1 MNKTFQRIFAKAKS
15 ENKSCFVGFVT
26 GMDPDYESSKQILIE
41 LSKYCSVLEIGV
53 SFNTSTSDSS
63 IIMSANDRA
72 IKSGAR
78 TEKIFQL
85 IKEVKKEITSG
96 TAFVTMGY
104 LNQIHVY
111 GIDRYIKDC
120 KKSGV
125 DGCIVVDSNN
135 ESPED
140 ELIFKGL
147 TKNDIA
153 FIKLI
158 APTNDSAYI
167 KQSLKKCS
175 SWVYIVS
182 YAGVTGSKDVNL
194 DNVKKLSKMIKKQS
208 KIPIGVG
215 FGIKSQDDVRKVS
228 KLADLVVCGSSIVN
242 KIKEGS
248 QNGLSNHDLAHFV
261 GEYVNNLSKGVKHW
275 TGLANLSNQN

>member
-15 ENKSCFVGFVT
+15 KNKSCFVGFVT
-26 GMDPDYESSKQILIE
+26 WMDPDYESSKQILIE

-72 IKSGAR
+72 IKSGAK

-85 IKEVKKEITSG
+85 IKDVKKEITSD

-111 GIDRYIKDC
+111 GIDRYIEDC

-135 ESPED
+135 EAPED
-140 ELIFKGL
+140 DQIFKGL
-147 TKNDIA
+147 TKNDMA

-158 APTNDSAYI
+158 APTNDSNYI

-194 DNVKKLSKMIKKQS
+194 NNVKKLSKMIRKHS

-215 FGIKSQDDVRKVS
+215 FGIKSLDDVKKVS
-228 KLADLVVCGSSIVN
+228 KLADLVVCGSSIVE

-248 QNGLSNHDLAHFV
+248 QNGLNNKNLAQFV
-261 GEYVNNLSKGVKHW
+261 GEYVKQISEGVKHW
-275 TGLANLSNQN
+275 IG

>member
-1 MNKTFQRIFAKAKS
+1 MNKNFKKVFAKAKS
-15 ENKSCFVGFVT
+15 ENRTCFVAFVT
-26 GMDPDYESSKQILIE
+26 GMDPDYESSKEILIE
-41 LSKYCSVLEIGV
+41 LSNYCDVIEVGV

-85 IKEVKKEITSG
+85 IKEVKNNITNN

-120 KKSGV
+120 KKNGV

-135 ESPED
+135 DSPED
-140 ELIFKGL
+140 VQIYKGL
-147 TKNDIA
+147 DKNDIA
-153 FIKLI
+153 YIKLI
-158 APTNDSAYI
+158 APTNDAEYI

-175 SWVYIVS
+175 SWIYVVS
-182 YAGVTGSKDVNL
+182 YAGVTGTKDVNL
-194 DNVKKLSKMIKKQS
+194 ENVKRLVKMIRKQS

-215 FGIKSQDDVRKVS
+215 FGIKTLDDVKSVS
-228 KLADLVVCGSSIVN
+228 KLADLTVCGSSIVN
-242 KIKEGS
+242 KIKEGHK
-248 QNGLSNHDLAHFV
+248 NGLSNKKLGKFV
-261 GEYVNNLSKGVKHW
+261 GDYVKNLSQGVK
-275 TGLANLSNQN
+275 Q

>member
-1 MNKTFQRIFAKAKS
+1 MNKTFQRIFTKAKL
-15 ENKSCFVGFVT
+15 ENRSCFVAFVT
-26 GMDPDYESSKQILIE
+26 GMDPDYKSSKQILLE
-41 LSKYCSVLEIGV
+41 LSKYCDCIEIGV

-72 IKSGAR
+72 IKSGAK
-78 TEKIFQL
+78 TGKIFKL
-85 IKEVKKEITSG
+85 IKEVKNQIDSD

-111 GIDRYIKDC
+111 GIDRYINDC

-135 ESPED
+135 EAPED
-140 ELIFKGL
+140 DKIFKGL
-147 TKNDIA
+147 TKNNMA

-158 APTNDSAYI
+158 APTNDSNYI
-167 KQSLKKCS
+167 KQSLKKSS
-175 SWVYIVS
+175 SWLYIVS
-182 YAGVTGSKDVNL
+182 YAGVTGSKEVNL
-194 DNVKKLSKMIKKQS
+194 DNVKKLAKMIRKQS

-215 FGIKSQDDVRKVS
+215 FGIKDHKDVKKVS
-228 KLADLVVCGSSIVN
+228 KLADLVVCGSSIVE

-248 QNGLSNHDLAHFV
+248 QKGLTNLNLAKVV
-261 GEYVNNLSKGVKHW
+261 GHYVKRLSKGVKH
-275 TGLANLSNQN
+275 

>member
-1 MNKTFQRIFAKAKS
+1 MNKTFKKVFAKAKS
-15 ENKSCFVGFVT
+15 ENRACFVAFVT
-26 GMDPDYESSKQILIE
+26 GMDPDYESSKEILIE
-41 LSKYCSVLEIGV
+41 LSKYCDCIEIGV

-72 IKSGAR
+72 INSGAK

-85 IKEVKKEITSG
+85 IKEVKSEITNV

-120 KKSGV
+120 KKNGV

-135 ESPED
+135 DCPED
-140 ELIFKGL
+140 EQIYKGL
-147 TKNDIA
+147 NKNDIA
-153 FIKLI
+153 YIKLI
-158 APTNDSAYI
+158 APTNDDKYI

-175 SWVYIVS
+175 SWIYVVS
-182 YAGVTGSKDVNL
+182 YAGVTGTKDVNIV
-194 DNVKKLSKMIKKQS
+194 NVKKLVKMIRKQS

-215 FGIKSQDDVRKVS
+215 FGIKTVNDVKSVS
-228 KLADLVVCGSSIVN
+228 KLADLTVCGSSIVN
-242 KIKEGS
+242 KINEGH
-248 QNGLSNHDLAHFV
+248 QNGLSNKNLGKFV
-261 GEYVNNLSKGVKHW
+261 GDYVKSLSQGVK
-275 TGLANLSNQN
+275 S

>member
-15 ENKSCFVGFVT
+15 ENRACFVGFVT

-41 LSKYCSVLEIGV
+41 LSKYCDCIEIGV

-72 IKSGAR
+72 IKSGAKTR
-78 TEKIFQL
+78 KVFEL
-85 IKEVKKEITSG
+85 IREVKKEITG
-96 TAFVTMGY
+96 DTAFVTMGY

-111 GIDRYIKDC
+111 GIDRYINEC

-135 ESPED
+135 EAPED
-140 ELIFKGL
+140 DQIFKGL
-147 TKNDIA
+147 TENDMA
-153 FIKLI
+153 YIKLI
-158 APTNDSAYI
+158 APTNDKNYI
-167 KQSLKKCS
+167 KQSLKKSS
-175 SWVYIVS
+175 SWLYIVS
-182 YAGVTGSKDVNL
+182 YAGVTGSKEVNL
-194 DNVKKLSKMIKKQS
+194 DNVKKLSKMIRKQS

-215 FGIKSQDDVRKVS
+215 FGIKNYDDVKKVS
-228 KLADLVVCGSSIVN
+228 KLADLVVCGSSIVE

-248 QNGLSNHDLAHFV
+248 QKGLTNQNLAQFL
-261 GEYVNNLSKGVKHW
+261 GQYVKTLSEGVKH
-275 TGLANLSNQN
+275 

>member
-1 MNKTFQRIFAKAKS
+1 MNKTFQKIFAKAKL
-15 ENKSCFVGFVT
+15 ENRSCFVAFVT

-41 LSKYCSVLEIGV
+41 LSKYCDVIEVGV

-72 IKSGAR
+72 IKSGAK

-85 IKEVKKEITSG
+85 IKEVKKEIASD

-111 GIDRYIKDC
+111 GTERYIKDC

-194 DNVKKLSKMIKKQS
+194 DNVKKLSKMIRKQS

-215 FGIKSQDDVRKVS
+215 FGIKSQDDVKKVS

-261 GEYVNNLSKGVKHW
+261 GEYVNNLSKGVKR
-275 TGLANLSNQN
+275 

>member
-1 MNKTFQRIFAKAKS
+1 MNKNFQKVFAKAKS
-15 ENKSCFVGFVT
+15 ENRSCFVAFVT
-26 GMDPDYESSKQILIE
+26 GMDPDYESSKKILIE
-41 LSKYCSVLEIGV
+41 LSKYCDVIEVGV

-63 IIMSANDRA
+63 IIMGANDRA

-85 IKEVKKEITSG
+85 IREAKKEITSD

-120 KKSGV
+120 KKSAV

-194 DNVKKLSKMIKKQS
+194 DNVKKLSKMIRTQS

-215 FGIKSQDDVRKVS
+215 FGIKSQDDVKKVS
-228 KLADLVVCGSSIVN
+228 RLADLVVCGSSIVN
-242 KIKEGS
+242 KIKEGN

-261 GEYVNNLSKGVKHW
+261 GEYVNNLSKGIKH
-275 TGLANLSNQN
+275 

>member
-1 MNKTFQRIFAKAKS
+1 MNKTFEKVFAKAKS
-15 ENKSCFVGFVT
+15 ENRSCFVAFVT
-26 GMDPDYESSKQILIE
+26 GMDPDYNSSKKILLE
-41 LSKYCSVLEIGV
+41 LSNYCDVIEVGV

-72 IKSGAR
+72 IKSGVK
-78 TEKIFQL
+78 TGKIFKL
-85 IKEVKKEITSG
+85 IKEVKKEINSD

-111 GIDRYIKDC
+111 GIDRYIKNC
-120 KKSGV
+120 KKSGI

-135 ESPED
+135 ESHED
-140 ELIFKGL
+140 DKIFEGL

-158 APTNDSAYI
+158 APTNDSNYI
-167 KQSLKKCS
+167 KQSLKKSS
-175 SWVYIVS
+175 SWLYIVS
-182 YAGVTGSKDVNL
+182 YAGVTGSKEVNIN
-194 DNVKKLSKMIKKQS
+194 NVKKLAKMIRKQS

-215 FGIKSQDDVRKVS
+215 FGIKNYNDVKKVS
-228 KLADLVVCGSSIVN
+228 KLADLVVCGSSIVE

-248 QNGLSNHDLAHFV
+248 QKGLSNQNLAQFV
-261 GEYVNNLSKGVKHW
+261 GEYVKKLSQGVKHW
-275 TGLANLSNQN
+275 TGLQKL

>member
-41 LSKYCSVLEIGV
+41 ISKYCSVLEIGV

-72 IKSGAR
+72 IKSGAK

-85 IKEVKKEITSG
+85 IKDVKREITSD

-111 GIDRYIKDC
+111 GIDRYIEDC

-135 ESPED
+135 EAPED
-140 ELIFKGL
+140 DQIFKGL
-147 TKNDIA
+147 TKNDMA

-158 APTNDSAYI
+158 APTNDSNYI

-194 DNVKKLSKMIKKQS
+194 NNVKKLSKMIRKHS

-215 FGIKSQDDVRKVS
+215 FGIKSLDDVKKVS
-228 KLADLVVCGSSIVN
+228 KLADLVVCGSSIVE

-248 QNGLSNHDLAHFV
+248 QNGLNNKNLAQFV
-261 GEYVNNLSKGVKHW
+261 GEYVKQLSEGVKH
-275 TGLANLSNQN
+275 

>member
-1 MNKTFQRIFAKAKS
+1 
-15 ENKSCFVGFVT
+15 
-26 GMDPDYESSKQILIE
+26 
-41 LSKYCSVLEIGV
+41 
-53 SFNTSTSDSS
+53 
-63 IIMSANDRA
+63 
-72 IKSGAR
+72 
-78 TEKIFQL
+78 
-85 IKEVKKEITSG
+85 
-96 TAFVTMGY
+96 MGY

-111 GIDRYIKDC
+111 GIDRYIEDC

-135 ESPED
+135 EAPED
-140 ELIFKGL
+140 DQIFKGL
-147 TKNDIA
+147 TKNDMA

-158 APTNDSAYI
+158 APTNDSNYI

-194 DNVKKLSKMIKKQS
+194 NNVKKLSKMIRKHS

-215 FGIKSQDDVRKVS
+215 FGIKSLDDVKKVS
-228 KLADLVVCGSSIVN
+228 KLADLVVCGSSIVE

-248 QNGLSNHDLAHFV
+248 QNGLNNKNLAQFV
-261 GEYVNNLSKGVKHW
+261 GEYVKQIAKGIE
-275 TGLANLSNQN
+275 

>member
-72 IKSGAR
+72 IKSGAK

-85 IKEVKKEITSG
+85 IKDVKREITSD

-111 GIDRYIKDC
+111 GIDRYIEDC

-135 ESPED
+135 EAHED
-140 ELIFKGL
+140 DQIFK
-147 TKNDIA
+147 
-153 FIKLI
+153 
-158 APTNDSAYI
+158 
-167 KQSLKKCS
+167 
-175 SWVYIVS
+175 
-182 YAGVTGSKDVNL
+182 
-194 DNVKKLSKMIKKQS
+194 
-208 KIPIGVG
+208 
-215 FGIKSQDDVRKVS
+215 
-228 KLADLVVCGSSIVN
+228 
-242 KIKEGS
+242 
-248 QNGLSNHDLAHFV
+248 
-261 GEYVNNLSKGVKHW
+261 
-275 TGLANLSNQN
+275 